1 MRTYVYAD
9 ESGNFDFSN
18 GQSAT
23 QYFILASVAVHES
36 DIEAIENDLRQ
47 LRQDLAWQG
56 YSLPKGFHASNDKQ
70 RVRNQFFDILCRH
83 NFRVDAT
90 ILEKRKASPYIRTSD
105 DRFYRFAWYAH
116 LTGLAPSLS
125 SLSDELLVTAASISK
140 KFQTAFCAEIKIAER
155 KMPANIAIRCDVVDA
170 AANPMLQVADYCAW
184 ALQRKWERQ
193 PSDTGSYTR
202 ISGNIATEFDLFGGS
217 GIRYY

>member
-36 DIEAIENDLRQ
+36 DIVAIESDLRQ
-47 LRQDLAWQG
+47 LRQKLAWQG

-90 ILEKRKASPYIRTSD
+90 ILEKRKATPCIRTSD
-105 DRFYRFAWYAH
+105 ERFYRFAWYAH
-116 LTGLAPSLS
+116 LTRLAPSLS

-140 KFQTAFCAEIKIAER
+140 KFQTAFCTEIKVAER
-155 KMPANIAIRCDVVDA
+155 KMPANIAIRCDVADA

-217 GIRYY
+217 GVRYY